1 MFEWFDPVIEIMR
14 VILRFYFS
22 LAGYIGMANWGLAI
36 ILLTITIKMLLY
48 PLTVKQ
54 IKGMRGMQKV
64 QPKMAELQKKHK
76 GDKARL
82 QQEMAKLY
90 KEENVNPLAG
100 CLPILVQM
108 PILIAL
114 YWSIFGL
121 PELKNAG
128 FFWITDLSAHSNFP
142 TLILA
147 ILSAATTFWSTK
159 QTQGKQPPAANP
171 KSDQA
176 AQTQK
181 MMLYIMPVFI
191 GYMTYSF
198 PAGLGIYWV
207 TSNLVQIAQQ
217 WWLYK
222 KLDEKDAAAIP
233 VVEEKKKK

>member
-1 MFEWFDPVIEIMR
+1 MGILDPIENIMR
-14 VILRFYFS
+14 IILHFYYN

-54 IKGMRGMQKV
+54 IKGMRSMQKV

-76 GDKARL
+76 GDKPRL

-90 KEENVNPLAG
+90 KDEKVNPLSG
-100 CLPILVQM
+100 CLPIVVQM

-114 YWSIFGL
+114 YWSIYGL
-121 PELKNAG
+121 AELKDAS
-128 FFWITDLSAHSNFP
+128 FLWIPDLAAHSTIP

-147 ILSAATTFWSTK
+147 VLSAATTFWSTK
-159 QTQGKQPPAANP
+159 QTQGKQQPAANQ
-171 KSDQA
+171 SDQA

-207 TSNLVQIAQQ
+207 TSNLVQVAQQ

-222 KLDEKDAAAIP
+222 KLDEKEANT
-233 VVEEKKKK
+233 VVLIEEKKKK